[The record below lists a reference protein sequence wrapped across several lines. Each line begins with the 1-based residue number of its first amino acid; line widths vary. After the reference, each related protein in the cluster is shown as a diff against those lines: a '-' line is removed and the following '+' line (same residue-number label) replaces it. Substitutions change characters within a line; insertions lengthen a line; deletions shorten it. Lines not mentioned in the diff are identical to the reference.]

1 MTLSCRLAGYASTCD
16 ARALDASPVF
26 LRALAECLRQA
37 ATSAEVLERSVLAP
51 GAMAANVVP
60 LHRRPAARGGGGDA
74 A

>member
-37 ATSAEVLERSVLAP
+37 AT
-51 GAMAANVVP
+51 GALP
-60 LHRRPAARGGGGDA
+60 RLYRIEETPC
-74 A
+74 